1 MLYAIAFIPS
11 FVIGGVTG
19 VMQAAAPADYQYH
32 DSYFIVAHFHY
43 VIVGGV
49 VFALLAAVHF
59 YWPKIFGKML
69 NETLGK
75 ITFVLFF
82 IGFHL
87 TFFIQHFLG
96 LMGMPRRVWTYLPN
110 QGFDTPNLV
119 SSIGAGLMGIAV
131 FILLFNIIASTAK
144 GERVGNDPWGDGR
157 TIEWAVSSPAPYY
170 NFKQTPLIRGLDAYW
185 LEKMEGRNELTP
197 AEPIGDIHMPNS
209 SILPFF
215 IAFGLFVASF
225 GVMYHADS
233 PLGIPVLF
241 VGLAITFGSMLIR
254 SVKDDHGY
262 HIHKEELLEDSEKG
276 VKA

>member
-1 MLYAIAFIPS
+1 
-11 FVIGGVTG
+11 
-19 VMQAAAPADYQYH
+19 
-32 DSYFIVAHFHY
+32 
-43 VIVGGV
+43 
-49 VFALLAAVHF
+49 
-59 YWPKIFGKML
+59 ML

-241 VGLAITFGSMLIR
+241 IGLAITFGSMLIR